1 MELSL
6 PPSPNETMRSGYPTI
21 KQDASEALRLIT
33 VQANHCNDG
42 ASLEDLALVMQL
54 SQEIMQGMILQLQL
68 SAQIYQN
75 EFGNYVPL

>member
-21 KQDASEALRLIT
+21 KPNANEALRLIA
-33 VQANHCNDG
+33 VQAKHCNEG
-42 ASLEDLALVMQL
+42 ASLEDLAMVMQL
-54 SQEIMQGMILQLQL
+54 SQEAMQELILQLQL

-75 EFGNYVPL
+75 ELGNYVPL